1 MTLDLINNQKE
12 QVNELALLLYRK
24 GLSTRDVSQVM
35 DEFFG
40 EKISKDSISNMA
52 ESLV

>member
-1 MTLDLINNQKE
+1 
-12 QVNELALLLYRK
+12 
-24 GLSTRDVSQVM
+24 M

-52 ESLV
+52 SSFSEIRQAWENRELDAYYKVIGNV

>member
-1 MTLDLINNQKE
+1 
-12 QVNELALLLYRK
+12 
-24 GLSTRDVSQVM
+24 M

-52 ESLV
+52 ESFHEVRKAWEDRQLDAY